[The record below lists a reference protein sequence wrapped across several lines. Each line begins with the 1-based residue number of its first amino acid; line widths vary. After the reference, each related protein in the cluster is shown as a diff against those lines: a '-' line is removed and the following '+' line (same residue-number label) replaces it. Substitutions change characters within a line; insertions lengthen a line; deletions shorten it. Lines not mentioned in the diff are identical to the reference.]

1 MLALTVFVVSV
12 SANLAA
18 QELDRSLQR
27 IMLALERP
35 PLIVRDKP
43 SEDSQRTMERQVL
56 GSSVFE
62 TLPGR
67 PKLGPLEFV
76 APQFRGE
83 FVRLALPIGSY
94 LSHGFRMVAAT
105 KLRRREQAARR
116 DVEADLRA
124 WKERAPTP

>member
-1 MLALTVFVVSV
+1 MRILALTVVFMSV

-18 QELDRSLQR
+18 QEPARSLER
-27 IMLALERP
+27 IMLALERS

-43 SEDSQRTMERQVL
+43 SEESQRTMDRQVR

-83 FVRLALPIGSY
+83 FVRLALRLGAICRTDSGRSQPRS
-94 LSHGFRMVAAT
+94 S
-105 KLRRREQAARR
+105 AARSKR
-116 DVEADLRA
+116 LVEMSKPISELGENAR
-124 WKERAPTP
+124 